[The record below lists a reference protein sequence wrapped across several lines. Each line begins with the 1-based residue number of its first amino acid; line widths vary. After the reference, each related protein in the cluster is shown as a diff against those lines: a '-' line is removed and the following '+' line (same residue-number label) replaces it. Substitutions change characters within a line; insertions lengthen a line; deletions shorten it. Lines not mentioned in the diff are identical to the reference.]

1 MLAHPVTISAPGTP
15 IAMFIT
21 PPSTVLAQDDLTAG
35 PVAVGSAVR
44 LDSSPSAFADTIAWT
59 VSACTG
65 TPANPGLCDTS
76 LPVVGS
82 TNTVAW
88 FPLGAAGTYK
98 LTLTLD
104 GGKEPLAT
112 ATPYYYQVQ

>member
-1 MLAHPVTISAPGTP
+1 MPG
-15 IAMFIT
+15 
-21 PPSTVLAQDDLTAG
+21 LTRDPREPCTDG
-35 PVAVGSAVR
+35 WICTEIEFAVGSAVR